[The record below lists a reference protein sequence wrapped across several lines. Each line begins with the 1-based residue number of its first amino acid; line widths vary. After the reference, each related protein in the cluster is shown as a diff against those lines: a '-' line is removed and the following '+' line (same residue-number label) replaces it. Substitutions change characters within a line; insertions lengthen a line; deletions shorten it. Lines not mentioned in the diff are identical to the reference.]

1 MAYDIKVYRTH
12 IEISPYK
19 LGDNLDFE
27 KNMST
32 YDKTLHKW
40 NPLCYHVEDDILYI
54 PKGISIKSIEK
65 YFYSSPVP
73 VYAPDDYDTI
83 KSGEGLYS
91 PKNIIQEDAIKFLC
105 AEDNY
110 SYTGR
115 YSQLGLNLVTG
126 DGKTYCS
133 IYSVLKYKIKTI
145 IITHQEKLKQQWVKT
160 IKEMTSFPED
170 KIVDIS
176 GSNVIDSIMD
186 GNTSGEIYV
195 VNHQTLSSYARN
207 HSWSQIRELFKKI
220 KVGIKIIDE
229 SHKFFE
235 SSLMIDNFSNCYKTF
250 YLTATFGRSDPRE
263 VRLYKQAF
271 SSLVRFGEE
280 TINSEIKRRHTKFII
295 CYFKSK
301 PKNGIMPK
309 VDNAY
314 GFSGYRYIDYELK
327 NSDSAIL
334 DLLNY
339 ILENTSHLSGKTLI
353 LSPKVESVEMIADY
367 VRKITNKS
375 VGVVH
380 GSNSD
385 ETNQENLQKD
395 IISSTIKSVGEG
407 TDIKGLRVLINLEPI
422 GSKIVANQVQ
432 GRLREY
438 SPRDDTLYFY
448 PVDTT
453 IEQTSTLLKR
463 ILPTMKIKCKE
474 IIHMTY

>member
-1 MAYDIKVYRTH
+1 MDYNIDVFRTH

-19 LGDNLDFE
+19 KGDNIDFE

-32 YDKTLHKW
+32 YNKSTHKW
-40 NPLCYHVEDDILYI
+40 NPLCYYVENDILYV
-54 PKGISIKSIEK
+54 PKGTSMKTLEK
-65 YFYSSPVP
+65 YFYSPIIPNNS
-73 VYAPDDYDTI
+73 PDDYDNI
-83 KSGEGLYS
+83 EEGEGLYP
-91 PKNIIQEDAIKFLC
+91 PKNEIQEDAIKFLLGK
-105 AEDNY
+105 DNY
-110 SYTGR
+110 GYTGR
-115 YSQLGLNLVTG
+115 YSQLGLNLATG

-145 IITHQEKLKQQWVKT
+145 VITHQEKLKQQWFKT
-160 IKEMTSFPED
+160 IKEMTSFPVD
-170 KIVDIS
+170 RIVDIS
-176 GSNVIDSIMD
+176 GSDIIDKILND
-186 GNTSGEIYV
+186 KITGEIYL
-195 VNHQTLSSYARN
+195 VNHQTISSYARN
-207 HSWSQIRELFKKI
+207 HSWSDIRTLFKKI

-235 SSLMIDNFSNCYKTF
+235 SSLIIDYFSNCYKTF
-250 YLTATFGRSDPRE
+250 YLTATFGRSDPLE
-263 VRLYKQAF
+263 IRLYKQAY

-280 TINSEIKRRHTKFII
+280 TINSDIKRRHTKFII
-295 CYFKSK
+295 CYFRSK

-309 VDNAY
+309 VDNAF

-327 NSDSAIL
+327 NSNGVLL

-339 ILENTSHLSGKTLI
+339 ILENTSHLEGKTLI
-353 LSPKVESVEMIADY
+353 LSSKVESVEYIANY
-367 VRKITNKS
+367 VRTITDKS
-375 VGVVH
+375 VGTVH
-380 GSNSD
+380 GNNSN
-385 ETNQENLQKD
+385 EINKENLQKD

-438 SPRDDTLYFY
+438 SPTDDTLLFY

-453 IEQTSTLLKR
+453 LEQPMNLLKR

-474 IIHMTY
+474 IVNMTY

>member
-1 MAYDIKVYRTH
+1 MEYDVKLYRTH
-12 IEISPYK
+12 IEISPYRK
-19 LGDNLDFE
+19 GDISDFE
-27 KNMST
+27 KNMSI
-32 YDKTLHKW
+32 YDKATHKW
-40 NPLCYHVEDDILYI
+40 KPLSYYIENDILYV
-54 PKGISIKSIEK
+54 PRGISSKVIEK
-65 YFYSSPVP
+65 YFYKEPIP
-73 VYAPDDYDTI
+73 VYNPDEYLPIT
-83 KSGEGLYS
+83 EGGGNYP
-91 PKNIIQEDAIKFLC
+91 PKNTIQEDAIKFLC
-105 AEDNY
+105 GEDNY
-110 SYTGR
+110 GYTTK

-133 IYSVLKYKIKTI
+133 IFSVLKYKIRTI
-145 IITHQEKLKQQWVKT
+145 VITHQEKLKLQWIKT
-160 IKEMTSFPED
+160 IKEMTSFPDD

-176 GSNVIDSIMD
+176 GSNVIDDIFD
-186 GNTSGEIYV
+186 GKVDGEIFL

-207 HSWSQIRELFKKI
+207 HTWNHIRKLFKKI

-235 SSLMIDNFSNCYKTF
+235 SSLMIDNFSNCFKTF

-263 VRLYKQAF
+263 VRLYKQVF

-280 TINSEIKRRHTKFII
+280 TINSELKRKHTKFII
-295 CYFKSK
+295 CYFRSK

-309 VDNAY
+309 VDHAY

-327 NSDSAIL
+327 NSNNELL

-339 ILENTSHLSGKTLI
+339 IIDNTSHMNGKTLI
-353 LSPKVESVEMIADY
+353 LSSKVESVEYIANY
-367 VRKITNKS
+367 VRGITDKS

-380 GSNSD
+380 GGNSD
-385 ETNQENLQKD
+385 EVNQENLQKD

-407 TDIKGLRVLINLEPI
+407 TDIKGLRILINLEPI

-438 SPRDDTLYFY
+438 SPTDDTLYFY

-453 IEQTSTLLKR
+453 LEQPLTLLKR
-463 ILPTMKIKCKE
+463 ILPTMKLKCKE